1 MESQQHVVGIRVG
14 PKDNGVLAGLNG
26 RASLVSSAPAEQ
38 REGFPVDLASLLPGV
53 GPEPVA
59 RLSRTA
65 RQRTLWAGIV
75 VVSEEQ
81 TDRAGVLI
89 DGLLST
95 VVSLPDGRTAA
106 VHYAKPIALFGLPTL
121 FRPACISVRVIRTA
135 TVIELDAGEIRR
147 CAREYPDF
155 GSFLYRQLAAEVCRL
170 PLVVEEFGF
179 MTVRQRVASHLIK
192 LAESRGANTGVRTA
206 CVTQTALAEYVG
218 SAREV
223 VSRCLKELGEAGIV
237 ARGHGS
243 LQILNEAK
251 LRRLAN
257 QRGGSSIGL

>member
-1 MESQQHVVGIRVG
+1 
-14 PKDNGVLAGLNG
+14 
-26 RASLVSSAPAEQ
+26 
-38 REGFPVDLASLLPGV
+38 
-53 GPEPVA
+53 
-59 RLSRTA
+59 
-65 RQRTLWAGIV
+65 